1 MPDKRLSASPRRRRS
16 SVPLAK
22 EPKLDIDFAHIVENR
37 AGAVLTRGTILK
49 AEHFGETRYTGMR
62 ESVDE
67 QLLMGAPNWR
77 GALLRICGTAQ
88 PTTVGL
94 ATILRV
100 LGCGPEG
107 GQACVWISAREEPIV
122 YLNQR
127 PFVLREQ
134 SNPLENIRIYSGI
147 SGERLEQVEER
158 MKQDIIDEAR
168 QFDRLLL
175 VHNEFPG
182 KCIPNL

>member
-1 MPDKRLSASPRRRRS
+1 MG
-16 SVPLAK
+16 K
-22 EPKLDIDFAHIVENR
+22 EPKLDIDFTRVVENR

-49 AEHFGETRYTGMR
+49 AEHFGDTRHIGMR
-62 ESVDE
+62 EPTDE

-77 GALLRICGTAQ
+77 GALLKICGTAQ

-100 LGCGPEG
+100 LECGPEG
-107 GQACVWISAREEPIV
+107 EETCVWISAREEPIV

-134 SNPLENIRIYSGI
+134 NNPLENIRIYAGI
-147 SGERLEQVEER
+147 NGERLEQVEER
-158 MKQDIIDEAR
+158 MKQDIIEEAR
-168 QFDRLLL
+168 QFNGLLL

-182 KCIPNL
+182 T

>member
-1 MPDKRLSASPRRRRS
+1 MS
-16 SVPLAK
+16 LAK
-22 EPKLDIDFAHIVENR
+22 EPKLDIDFAHVVENR
-37 AGAVLTRGTILK
+37 SGAVLTKGTILK
-49 AEHFGETRYTGMR
+49 AEHFGDTRHIGMR
-62 ESVDE
+62 EPSDE

-77 GALLRICGTAQ
+77 GALLKICGTAQ

-94 ATILRV
+94 ATILRI

-107 GQACVWISAREEPIV
+107 EQACVWVSAREEPIV

-147 SGERLEQVEER
+147 NGERLEQMEER
-158 MKQDIIDEAR
+158 MKQDIINETR
-168 QFDRLLL
+168 QFNGLLL
-175 VHNEFPG
+175 VHNESPG
-182 KCIPNL
+182 KNTLNNWIITL

>member
-1 MPDKRLSASPRRRRS
+1 M
-16 SVPLAK
+16 
-22 EPKLDIDFAHIVENR
+22 E
-37 AGAVLTRGTILK
+37 
-49 AEHFGETRYTGMR
+49 
-62 ESVDE
+62 E

-77 GALLRICGTAQ
+77 CALLKICGTAQ

-107 GQACVWISAREEPIV
+107 KESCVWISAREEPIV

-147 SGERLEQVEER
+147 NGERLEQVEER
-158 MKQDIIDEAR
+158 MKAGHDQRSTPIQWVSCWCIANFQVDTAFVIHRMII
-168 QFDRLLL
+168 L
-175 VHNEFPG
+175 
-182 KCIPNL
+182 